1 MRRPPTGF
9 TIVELLVVVAIIG
22 VLIGLL
28 LPAVQAA
35 RESARRSSCQ
45 NNLKQIGL
53 AMANFATVRRRYPP
67 GQIQRQPGH
76 PRISWA
82 AFFLDFLEQS
92 AVQTNWTATV
102 DKDVPAPDSRLYFN
116 APLNSVC
123 NRAAAAVVL
132 PFYICP
138 STSRTHSS
146 RSGGLTRDWD
156 NDGTIDVT
164 RYEGMA
170 CIDYSGNNGVNGGYT
185 RYRTLSGTTY
195 PTSNGV
201 LIFNQTRSLD
211 AGIPLQQI
219 TDGISKTILLFELTG
234 RGVNPPTGAGDS
246 PSAQG
251 VWASGLNCNSI
262 GPQSLSRALVNPPTT
277 DTTGA
282 WSDESDQSL
291 FSDHPRGAHVA
302 MCDGSVHFLPESTED
317 AVVTGLASR
326 NGGETVGVGQ

>member
-1 MRRPPTGF
+1 MSL
-9 TIVELLVVVAIIG
+9 VELLVVVGIIG

-35 RESARRSSCQ
+35 RESARRCSCQ
-45 NNLKQIGL
+45 NNLRQIGL
-53 AMANFATVRRRYPP
+53 AMAGFADVRRRYPP

-102 DKDVPAPDSRLYFN
+102 DKDVPAPDARLYFN
-116 APLNSVC
+116 APLNSIC
-123 NRAAAAVVL
+123 NRRATAVVM

-146 RSGGLTRDWD
+146 RSGNRTRDWD
-156 NDGTIDVT
+156 GDGTLDVT
-164 RYEGMA
+164 SYEGMG
-170 CIDYSGNNGVNGGYT
+170 CIDYSGNNGVNAAYT
-185 RYRTLSGTTY
+185 RYRTPAGTTY
-195 PTSNGV
+195 SGSNGV

-211 AGIPLQQI
+211 SGIPLQRI
-219 TDGISKTILLFELTG
+219 TDGLSKTILLFELAG
-234 RGVNPPTGAGDS
+234 RGVNPPSAAGDS

-251 VWASGLNCNSI
+251 AWASGLNCNSI
-262 GPQSLSRALVNPPTT
+262 GPQSLSRALINPPTS

-291 FSDHPRGAHVA
+291 FSDHPGGAHVA
-302 MCDGSVHFLPESTED
+302 MCDGSVHFLAESTAD
-317 AVVTGLASR
+317 TVLTGLASR
-326 NGGETVGVGQ
+326 NGGESVSVGR